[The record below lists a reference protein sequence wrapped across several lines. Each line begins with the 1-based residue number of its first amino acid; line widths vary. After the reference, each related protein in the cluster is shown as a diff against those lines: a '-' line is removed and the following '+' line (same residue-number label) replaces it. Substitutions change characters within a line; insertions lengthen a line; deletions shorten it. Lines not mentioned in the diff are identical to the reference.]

1 MNKGGITMKKR
12 LFTAV
17 LSSAIIMST
26 LGSMSSSALLT
37 LDTEGSES
45 YNKRIESYNEKYTSS
60 PEITELV
67 ADVFPDSDWDLE
79 NVWFKEMID
88 DFNCTNFSIEV
99 SHLDYISFSSVTLPQ
114 NDEEV
119 EALVNEIKAEL
130 GYGDLIKLS
139 AGKDGLDKYSGIG
152 IGFVEENHQLN
163 YMIAEKA
170 YAIIKDK
177 YEISSVQSGFSR
189 RQFIDLIV
197 FNRLYIPCVID
208 GVKHTEIR
216 DERLKEI
223 YESVDHDM
231 LKEKYGATLDEKG
244 TLEFAENIT
253 VIEQLQCFK
262 YFVENYDARIVG
274 TAPSSNDSMTVGEA
288 DFSEITYLDGD
299 ANRDKITTIADAAAI
314 FQSLANPDKYKL
326 SAQGEFN
333 ADSKGDGIT
342 VDDAVR
348 IQKKLAGIK

>member
-1 MNKGGITMKKR
+1 MKKR
-12 LFTAV
+12 LFSAV

-26 LGSMSSSALLT
+26 LGSMTGSAIFVG
-37 LDTEGSES
+37 DTEGSES
-45 YNKRIESYNEKYTSS
+45 YNKRIESYNERYTSS

-67 ADVFPDSDWDLE
+67 ADVFPNWDVV
-79 NVWFKEMID
+79 NAWFNKID
-88 DFNCTNFSIEV
+88 DFNCTNFSIEF
-99 SHLDYISFSSVTLPQ
+99 SHPDYISFRSVTLPQ

-130 GYGDLIKLS
+130 GYEDLIKLS
-139 AGKDGLDKYSGIG
+139 AGKDGLNKYYGIG
-152 IGFVEENHQLN
+152 IGFVEGNYQLN

-177 YEISSVQSGFSR
+177 CEIHEIQSGFSR
-189 RQFIDLIV
+189 RQFIDLTV

-208 GVKHTEIR
+208 GVEHTEIR

-231 LKEKYGATLDEKG
+231 LKEKYGTTLDEKG
-244 TLEFAENIT
+244 TLKFAEDTT
-253 VIEQLQCFK
+253 VIDRLKCFK
-262 YFVENYDARIVG
+262 YFVENYDAHIVG
-274 TAPSSNDSMTVGEA
+274 EAPSSNDSMTVGEA
-288 DFSEITYLDGD
+288 DFSEISYLDGD
-299 ANRDKITTIADAAAI
+299 ANRDKTTTIADAAAI
-314 FQSLANPDKYKL
+314 FQSLANPDKYQL
-326 SAQGEFN
+326 SEQGKFN

-348 IQKKLAGIK
+348 IQKKLAGITE

>member
-1 MNKGGITMKKR
+1 MKKR
-12 LFTAV
+12 LFSAI

-26 LGSMSSSALLT
+26 LGSMTGSAIFVG
-37 LDTEGSES
+37 DTEGSES

-60 PEITELV
+60 TEITELV

-79 NVWFKEMID
+79 NVWSVNSG
-88 DFNCTNFSIEV
+88 DFNCPRFFIEH
-99 SHLDYISFSSVTLPQ
+99 SHPDYISFRSVTLPQ

-139 AGKDGLDKYSGIG
+139 AGKDGLNKYSRIG
-152 IGFVEENHQLN
+152 IGFVEKNHQLN

-177 YEISSVQSGFSR
+177 CEISSVRSAFSPR
-189 RQFIDLIV
+189 EFIDLTV

-208 GVKHTEIR
+208 GVEHTEIR

-244 TLEFAENIT
+244 TLKFDENIT
-253 VIEQLQCFK
+253 VVEQLQCFK
-262 YFVENYDARIVG
+262 YFVENYDAHIVG
-274 TAPSSNDSMTVGEA
+274 IVPSSNDSMTLGEA
-288 DFSEITYLDGD
+288 DFLESEIDYLNGD
-299 ANRDKITTIADAAAI
+299 ANCDKIQSMADAASI
-314 FQSLANPDKYKL
+314 FQAIGNPDKYAL
-326 SAQGEFN
+326 SDQGEFN
-333 ADSKGDGIT
+333 ADYAGDGLT
-342 VDDAVR
+342 PDDAIA
-348 IQKKLAGIK
+348 IQKKLAGIE

>member
-1 MNKGGITMKKR
+1 MKKR
-12 LFTAV
+12 LLSAV

-26 LGSMSSSALLT
+26 LGAMTGSAIFVG
-37 LDTEGSES
+37 DTEGSES
-45 YNKRIESYNEKYTSS
+45 YNKRIESYNERYTSS

-67 ADVFPDSDWDLE
+67 ADVFPNWDVV
-79 NVWFKEMID
+79 NAWFNKID
-88 DFNCTNFSIEV
+88 DFNCTNFSIEF
-99 SHLDYISFSSVTLPQ
+99 SHPDYISFRSVTLPQ

-139 AGKDGLDKYSGIG
+139 AGKDGLDKYSRIG
-152 IGFVEENHQLN
+152 IGFVEGNYQLN

-177 YEISSVQSGFSR
+177 CEIHEIQSGFSR
-189 RQFIDLIV
+189 RQFIDLTV

-208 GVKHTEIR
+208 GVEHTEIR

-231 LKEKYGATLDEKG
+231 LKEKYGTTLDEKG
-244 TLEFAENIT
+244 TLKFAEDTT
-253 VIEQLQCFK
+253 VIDRLKCFK
-262 YFVENYDARIVG
+262 YFVENYDAHIVG
-274 TAPSSNDSMTVGEA
+274 EAPASNDSMTVGEA

-299 ANRDKITTIADAAAI
+299 ANRDKITTIADAAAV

-333 ADSKGDGIT
+333 ADFACDGIT

-348 IQKKLAGIK
+348 IQKKLAGITE

>member
-1 MNKGGITMKKR
+1 MKKR
-12 LFTAV
+12 LFSAV
-17 LSSAIIMST
+17 LSSAIVMST
-26 LGSMSSSALLT
+26 LGAMTGSAIFVG
-37 LDTEGSES
+37 DTEGSES

-67 ADVFPDSDWDLE
+67 ADVFPNWDVV
-79 NVWFKEMID
+79 NAWFNKID
-88 DFNCTNFSIEV
+88 DFNCTNFSIEF
-99 SHLDYISFSSVTLPQ
+99 SHPDYISFRSMTLPQ

-139 AGKDGLDKYSGIG
+139 AGKDGLNKYSRIG
-152 IGFVEENHQLN
+152 IGFVEKNHQLN

-177 YEISSVQSGFSR
+177 CEISSVRSAFSPR
-189 RQFIDLIV
+189 EFIDLTV

-208 GVKHTEIR
+208 GVEHTEIR

-231 LKEKYGATLDEKG
+231 LKEKYGTTLDEKG
-244 TLEFAENIT
+244 TLKFAEDTT
-253 VIEQLQCFK
+253 VIDRLKCFK
-262 YFVENYDARIVG
+262 YFVENYDAHIVG
-274 TAPSSNDSMTVGEA
+274 EAPASNDSMTVGEA
-288 DFSEITYLDGD
+288 DFSEISYLDGD
-299 ANRDKITTIADAAAI
+299 ANRDKTTTIADAAAV
-314 FQSLANPDKYKL
+314 FQSLANPDKYQL
-326 SAQGEFN
+326 SEQGKFN

-348 IQKKLAGIK
+348 IQKKLAGITE

>member
-1 MNKGGITMKKR
+1 MKKR
-12 LFTAV
+12 LFSAV

-79 NVWFKEMID
+79 NVWSVNSGE
-88 DFNCTNFSIEV
+88 FNCPRFFIEH
-99 SHLDYISFSSVTLPQ
+99 SHPDYISFSSVTLPQ

-177 YEISSVQSGFSR
+177 CEISSVQSGFSR

-208 GVKHTEIR
+208 GVEHTEIR

-274 TAPSSNDSMTVGEA
+274 TAPASNDSMTLGEA
-288 DFSEITYLDGD
+288 DFLESEIDYLNGD
-299 ANRDKITTIADAAAI
+299 ANRDKTTTIADAAAI
-314 FQSLANPDKYKL
+314 MQAIANPDKYAL

-333 ADSKGDGIT
+333 ADSKGDGLT
-342 VDDAVR
+342 VDDAVA
-348 IQKKLAGIK
+348 IQKRLAGID

>member
-1 MNKGGITMKKR
+1 MKKR
-12 LFTAV
+12 LFSAV
-17 LSSAIIMST
+17 LSSAIVMST
-26 LGSMSSSALLT
+26 LGAMTGSAIFVG
-37 LDTEGSES
+37 DTEGSES

-67 ADVFPDSDWDLE
+67 ADVFPNWDVV
-79 NVWFKEMID
+79 NAWFNKID
-88 DFNCTNFSIEV
+88 DFNCTNFSIEF
-99 SHLDYISFSSVTLPQ
+99 SHPDYISFRSMTLPQ

-130 GYGDLIKLS
+130 GYEDLIKLS
-139 AGKDGLDKYSGIG
+139 AGKDGLNKYYGIG
-152 IGFVEENHQLN
+152 IGFVEGNYQLN

-177 YEISSVQSGFSR
+177 CEIHEIQSGFSR
-189 RQFIDLIV
+189 RQFIDLTV

-208 GVKHTEIR
+208 GVEHTEIR

-231 LKEKYGATLDEKG
+231 LKEKYGTTLDEKG
-244 TLEFAENIT
+244 TLKFAEDTT
-253 VIEQLQCFK
+253 VIDRLKCFK
-262 YFVENYDARIVG
+262 YFVENYDAHIVG
-274 TAPSSNDSMTVGEA
+274 EAPASNDSMTVGEA
-288 DFSEITYLDGD
+288 DFSEISYLDGD
-299 ANRDKITTIADAAAI
+299 ANRDKTTTIADAAAV
-314 FQSLANPDKYKL
+314 FQSLANPDKYQL
-326 SAQGEFN
+326 SEQGKFN

-348 IQKKLAGIK
+348 IQKKLAGITE